1 MLPRDTLL
9 KGSRCPQELGALI
22 DLAEEALRTWEPR
35 WSGFVDAEVNEEAQA
50 RLGALSE
57 VTLLSDGGWP
67 QAERCRLLI
76 RRADI
81 TADGESPAP
90 AAAVC
95 GLVVS
100 GNFLFDPAEPADV
113 RQGLLQAGLKA
124 ADLGD
129 LWMRG
134 DRGAQ
139 AVLSQEA
146 SALADNREA
155 QVRSVPVRL
164 QVVPLEQVQWPAL
177 RSPKQLS
184 SVEASLRLD
193 AVGSAGLGLSRSRM
207 ADLIRQG
214 AVRVNWQVVTSPS
227 KELRCGDRVRVDGRG
242 ELEILEV
249 QPTKRDRWRLVMERR

>member
-81 TADGESPAP
+81 TAAGESPAP

-146 SALADNREA
+146 SVLADNREA

-227 KELRCGDRVRVDGRG
+227 KELRCGDRVRLDGRG

-249 QPTKRDRWRLVMERR
+249 QPTKRDRWRLVMQRR

>member
-146 SALADNREA
+146 SVLADNREA

-227 KELRCGDRVRVDGRG
+227 KELRCGDRVRLDGRG

-249 QPTKRDRWRLVMERR
+249 QPTKRDRWRLVMQRR

>member
-146 SALADNREA
+146 AALADNREA

-227 KELRCGDRVRVDGRG
+227 KELRCGDRVRLDGRG

-249 QPTKRDRWRLVMERR
+249 QPTKRDRWRLVMQRR

>member
-146 SALADNREA
+146 SVLADNREA

-227 KELRCGDRVRVDGRG
+227 KELRCGDRVRLDGRG
-242 ELEILEV
+242 ELEVVEI
-249 QPTKRDRWRLVMERR
+249 QPTKRDRWRLVMQRR